1 MKKLVSLLT
10 IAALL
15 FSGVVFAQNE
25 TKKEEKKEGYVFTN
39 LKEIP
44 VTSVKDQARAGTCW
58 CYSGLGFIEAEL
70 LRMGKGEYDLSEMY
84 IVHNTYID
92 RAKAAVR
99 THGDVSFSQGGSFYD
114 VIYGM
119 KTFGLVPEAEMRPG
133 AMYGDSLS
141 KHGELSAVSDA
152 IVKAIAEGDHKSL
165 QHNNKN
171 EVLWVKAIE
180 AVHDIYLGKRPESF
194 VYNGVTYTP
203 MSFYNS
209 LGLNPD
215 DYISITSYTHHPYY
229 EKFVLEIQD
238 NWRWAQCYN
247 LPLDEFMD
255 IFDYAIDNGY
265 TIAWGADVSEE
276 GFRKGIREGFA
287 VLPDLDATSSD
298 NSGSDMAHWTGLSK
312 SDRAKEAYEHP
323 TPQRWVTPEERQLAF
338 DSWETTDD
346 HGMLI
351 YGKAKDQIGNEYY
364 LVKNSWGKVYK
375 YDGMFYASKAYV
387 RYKTMNIVVHKNGIP
402 KEIKKKL
409 GIK

>member
-1 MKKLVSLLT
+1 MKKLTSLLT

-15 FSGVVFAQNE
+15 ISGVVFAQEE
-25 TKKEEKKEGYVFTN
+25 TKKEEKEGYVFTKV
-39 LKEIP
+39 KELPI
-44 VTSVKDQARAGTCW
+44 TSVKDQARAGTCW

-84 IVHNTYID
+84 LVHNTYVD

-119 KTFGLVPEAEMRPG
+119 KTFGLVPESEMRPG

-152 IVKAIAEGDHKSL
+152 IVNAIAKGEHKSL
-165 QHNNKN
+165 QSDKNN
-171 EVLWVKAIE
+171 EMLWVKSIK
-180 AVHDIYLGKRPESF
+180 AVHDIYLGKCPETF

-215 DYISITSYTHHPYY
+215 DYVSITSYTHHPFY

-238 NWRWAQCYN
+238 NWRWSQCYN
-247 LPLDEFMD
+247 VPLDEFMD

-265 TIAWGADVSEE
+265 TVAWGADVSEE
-276 GFRKGIREGFA
+276 GFRKCIREGFC
-287 VLPDLDATSSD
+287 VLPDLDATGTD
-298 NSGSDMAHWTGLSK
+298 NGGSDMAHWTGLSK
-312 SDRAKEAYEHP
+312 TDRAKEAYEHP
-323 TPQRWVTPEERQLAF
+323 TPQRWVTQEERQLGY
-338 DSWETTDD
+338 DNWETTDD

-351 YGKAKDQIGNEYY
+351 YGKAKDQAGNEYY
-364 LVKNSWGKVYK
+364 MVKNSWGKVYK
-375 YDGMFYASKAYV
+375 YDGMFYASKAFV
-387 RYKTMNIVVHKNGIP
+387 RYKTMNILVHKNAIP
-402 KEIKKKL
+402 KETKKKL

>member
-1 MKKLVSLLT
+1 MKKLTSLLT

-15 FSGVVFAQNE
+15 ISGVVFAQEE
-25 TKKEEKKEGYVFTN
+25 TKKEEKEGYVFTKV
-39 LKEIP
+39 KELPI
-44 VTSVKDQARAGTCW
+44 TSVKDQARAGTCW

-84 IVHNTYID
+84 LVHNTYVD

-119 KTFGLVPEAEMRPG
+119 KTFGLVPESEMRPG

-152 IVKAIAEGDHKSL
+152 IVNAIAKGEHKSL
-165 QHNNKN
+165 QSDKNN
-171 EVLWVKAIE
+171 EMLWVKSIK
-180 AVHDIYLGKRPESF
+180 AVHDIYLGKCPETF

-215 DYISITSYTHHPYY
+215 DYVSITSYTHHPFY

-238 NWRWAQCYN
+238 NWRWSQCYN
-247 LPLDEFMD
+247 VPLDEFMD

-265 TIAWGADVSEE
+265 TVAWGADVSEE
-276 GFRKGIREGFA
+276 GFRKGIREGFC
-287 VLPDLDATSSD
+287 VLPDLDATSTD
-298 NSGSDMAHWTGLSK
+298 NGGSDMAHWTGLSK
-312 SDRAKEAYEHP
+312 TDRAKEAYEHP
-323 TPQRWVTPEERQLAF
+323 TPQRWVTQEERQLGY
-338 DSWETTDD
+338 DNWETTDD

-351 YGKAKDQIGNEYY
+351 YGKAKDQAGNEYY
-364 LVKNSWGKVYK
+364 MVKNSWGKVYK
-375 YDGMFYASKAYV
+375 YDGMFYASKAFV
-387 RYKTMNIVVHKNGIP
+387 RYKTMNILVHKNAIP
-402 KEIKKKL
+402 KETKKKL